1 MGKSSKR
8 LTQVAPEGSDVETK
22 RIRRPIVEEMAR
34 TLIDLQ
40 ARALS
45 FKDHYGEYGAL
56 FKQKQKL
63 YPWLTRDMVT
73 GKKTRILKQQKVK
86 AVTVAQQQEE
96 ERKKKV
102 GRPKGSTKQ
111 ANKDVTKKKDLAKIV
126 LTERYANAMAAAKPK
141 RLTKGA
147 YGNIHDAVME
157 ELELGGTDFLI
168 PKTTIQSR
176 AASWTTIALA
186 NSLVKGSELEDKLK
200 DFHSKIKVQP
210 TELLGKRWFKGF
222 MNRHRDILNTG
233 RGSKQD
239 RARKDWTTYENVQQM
254 YELVYEQMLR
264 AGIAVRLPESE
275 HYWVGKEGQIVD
287 SEDKAAGHKCTIKLI
302 HPEYLLFGD
311 EVGTDTAQD
320 QDGHIGGE
328 TYIKSADG
336 QKVELLSTKAS
347 GRFTVMGLTAASG
360 DPVMCIVIIAG
371 KELAFEDYTGFDHQS
386 EAIYDGT
393 KTIEENYGPGKA
405 LPGLP
410 VCVFRGKEVPG
421 MVAVSPKGSMTSEI
435 LKKALETL
443 DKLGVYPRTLH
454 GPTPMC
460 LFDGHD
466 SRLQV
471 PFLEYI
477 NSKDEF
483 QNPLWIGCIG
493 LPNGTAK
500 WQVGD
505 SVQQNGS
512 FKMAMTREK
521 KRLVMHK
528 IRMMHPSIDI
538 KRSDIIPLIHKAWT
552 VSFARKEQNL
562 HAIIARGW
570 YHLDMRLLKDTDI
583 LNTRVAHVNTPER
596 STAAL
601 DDSGTPPTPRTA
613 GTPELVDCNATADNI
628 GPLALL
634 NMNVGNSEIMIDLVQ
649 YMRKNAGAQAALQE
663 RKRKVALRG
672 NAHEG
677 FFKASSRAAKSIWEK
692 TRMQK
697 YEKLE
702 HDRQKLNTK
711 PITVSQ
717 LAIWFS
723 VRKTKADKIPKRK
736 DLQIALMEEWAGRPI
751 LTLKQYLLDQGKD
764 EMYVNMV
771 FAERASIA
779 AEAEE
784 GSDGDNTFCTGF
796 LCNCDRTRKA
806 PLMLDLQRIYCREVD
821 YHPKTVSK
829 AQDML
834 NIHMDVIKNP
844 GVNLYQGKYQ
854 PNKGK
859 GKGKGKPKDDKKKA
873 ACYVC
878 GKEDHMS
885 PKCPNRLL
893 PEIQWKHPKHYV
905 DYGKKLNLNQIG
917 AIVPATTVPATGFSS
932 DKCYH
937 WCNIECCGKC

>member
-8 LTQVAPEGSDVETK
+8 RTQVAPEGSDVETK

-45 FKDHYGEYGAL
+45 FKDHY
-56 FKQKQKL
+56 
-63 YPWLTRDMVT
+63 
-73 GKKTRILKQQKVK
+73 
-86 AVTVAQQQEE
+86 VAQQQEE

-111 ANKDVTKKKDLAKIV
+111 ANKDVAKKKDLAKIV

-147 YGNIHDAVME
+147 YGKIHDAVME
-157 ELELGGTDFLI
+157 ELGLGGTDFLI

-176 AASWTTIALA
+176 VRGNKIATKRGPVSPVAAFEPYILNIALYRQQAGQPLTQPETIALA

-421 MVAVSPKGSMTSEI
+421 MVAVSPKVSMTSKI

-483 QNPLWIGCIG
+483 QNPLWI
-493 LPNGTAK
+493 
-500 WQVGD
+500 
-505 SVQQNGS
+505 
-512 FKMAMTREK
+512 
-521 KRLVMHK
+521 
-528 IRMMHPSIDI
+528 
-538 KRSDIIPLIHKAWT
+538 
-552 VSFARKEQNL
+552 
-562 HAIIARGW
+562 
-570 YHLDMRLLKDTDI
+570 
-583 LNTRVAHVNTPER
+583 
-596 STAAL
+596 
-601 DDSGTPPTPRTA
+601 
-613 GTPELVDCNATADNI
+613 
-628 GPLALL
+628 
-634 NMNVGNSEIMIDLVQ
+634 
-649 YMRKNAGAQAALQE
+649 
-663 RKRKVALRG
+663 
-672 NAHEG
+672 
-677 FFKASSRAAKSIWEK
+677 
-692 TRMQK
+692 
-697 YEKLE
+697 
-702 HDRQKLNTK
+702 
-711 PITVSQ
+711 
-717 LAIWFS
+717 
-723 VRKTKADKIPKRK
+723 
-736 DLQIALMEEWAGRPI
+736 EE
-751 LTLKQYLLDQGKD
+751 
-764 EMYVNMV
+764 
-771 FAERASIA
+771 F
-779 AEAEE
+779 
-784 GSDGDNTFCTGF
+784 
-796 LCNCDRTRKA
+796 
-806 PLMLDLQRIYCREVD
+806 
-821 YHPKTVSK
+821 
-829 AQDML
+829 
-834 NIHMDVIKNP
+834 
-844 GVNLYQGKYQ
+844 
-854 PNKGK
+854 
-859 GKGKGKPKDDKKKA
+859 
-873 ACYVC
+873 
-878 GKEDHMS
+878 
-885 PKCPNRLL
+885 
-893 PEIQWKHPKHYV
+893 
-905 DYGKKLNLNQIG
+905 
-917 AIVPATTVPATGFSS
+917 
-932 DKCYH
+932 
-937 WCNIECCGKC
+937 